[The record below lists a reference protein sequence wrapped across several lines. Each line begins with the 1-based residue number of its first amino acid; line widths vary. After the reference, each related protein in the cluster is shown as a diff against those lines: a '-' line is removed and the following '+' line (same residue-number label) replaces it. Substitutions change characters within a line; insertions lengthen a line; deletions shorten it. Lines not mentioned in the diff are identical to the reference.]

1 MSPQDKKSKFCPE
14 CGSVVRS
21 EDLLKHLETKHKV
34 VLANDEY
41 LENTDLGKSDRRM
54 KMKQDRNRK
63 RMMTFFVLAILV
75 FVGYGIYYL
84 AYEDEAGCCP
94 PDKEPT
100 EDEPD
105 ILGDLVS
112 VPLSNVTT
120 DAKFY
125 PYDSNG
131 TTIKF
136 FIVKGANGNV
146 HVAFDA
152 CEICHKAK
160 KGYRQNGDKM
170 HCIECGM
177 EFSINGIGTENTKE
191 DGCWPKYLP
200 FEIDGE
206 MIRIKVTDLEARI
219 YMFE

>member
-1 MSPQDKKSKFCPE
+1 MSEKDLKYCPE
-14 CGSVVRS
+14 CGSSVRS
-21 EDLLKHLETKHKV
+21 EKLQRHLEMVHGEK
-34 VLANDEY
+34 LDGY
-41 LENTDLGKSDRRM
+41 LKGVNTDRSRSEQRK
-54 KMKQDRNRK
+54 KMKKDRNRK
-63 RMMTFFVLAILV
+63 RIMTFFVLALLV
-75 FVGYGIYYL
+75 FIGYGIYNFVI
-84 AYEDEAGCCP
+84 EDDSGCCP

-105 ILGDLVS
+105 VSGNLVS
-112 VPLSNVTT
+112 LPLSNVTT

-131 TTIKF
+131 TTIKY
-136 FIVKGANGNV
+136 FIVKGADGNV

-152 CEICHKAK
+152 CEICYHAK
-160 KGYRQNGDKM
+160 KGYRQNDDKM

-200 FEIDGE
+200 FEIDGD
-206 MIRIKVTDLEARI
+206 MIRIKVTDLEKRA
-219 YMFE
+219 YLFE